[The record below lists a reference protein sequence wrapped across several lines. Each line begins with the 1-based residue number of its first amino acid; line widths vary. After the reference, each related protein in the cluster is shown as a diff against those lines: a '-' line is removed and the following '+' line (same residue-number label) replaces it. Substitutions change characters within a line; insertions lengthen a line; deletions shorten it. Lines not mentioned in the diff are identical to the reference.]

1 MPHRFL
7 REKSDRSRGK
17 GDIVLTHF
25 KTLIPSRFPTKFVL
39 TLTIKRYR
47 IDKVKKVYKCSN
59 SKSQVSLEN

>member
-25 KTLIPSRFPTKFVL
+25 KILIPSRFPTKFVL
-39 TLTIKRYR
+39 TLTLRGIELIRS
-47 IDKVKKVYKCSN
+47 KKCLNVPIPNLKYP
-59 SKSQVSLEN
+59 